1 MDPNRVRR
9 EVAISEA
16 GLRDSLMRRSPRT
29 MRLQNIDPRLGLLF
43 AVILADS
50 LPEIESGNGII
61 SNLISIE

>member
-9 EVAISEA
+9 EVANPES

-61 SNLISIE
+61 SNLILIE

>member
-9 EVAISEA
+9 EVANPES